1 MVIFANIYT
10 LLYKYGSLKSSLVG
24 RVSVTSPQLWVVW
37 TSSKFD
43 VLLLLHLRTRT
54 MLVPKF
60 CKIFLWSMSNPVFVI
75 SKLHSWYNSH
85 FKVFTSRKLSIPE
98 TAQVATTC
106 YIPCTIVIDKPRFCS
121 RLCILTVTCPWIKWI
136 RVFPAITTC
145 N

>member
-1 MVIFANIYT
+1 MKNITNHSIVCILRIGNIHQHLYT
-10 LLYKYGSLKSSLVG
+10 FYKYGSLKSSLVG

-75 SKLHSWYNSH
+75 SKLHSWYKSH
-85 FKVFTSRKLSIPE
+85 FKVCCLLLGRFLSLKQHKSQLPVTSLP
-98 TAQVATTC
+98 
-106 YIPCTIVIDKPRFCS
+106 P
-121 RLCILTVTCPWIKWI
+121 LLL
-136 RVFPAITTC
+136 ITPGFVPDC
-145 N
+145 AS